1 MKHFRVSNSAVRWLL
16 VPSVSAVLILAVS
29 LLWHSPQ
36 TRASASSTLGQPI
49 PGLTALETTLFNA
62 GFLVFDRPASFS
74 SGLGPVFT
82 QDSCAQC
89 HRSPVAGGGSLGNI
103 ETNLLFATT
112 NSDGSFNNLA
122 SEGGPLLQPRS
133 VMKVHPACPIPG
145 EVIPNMPPPTL
156 VDRIV
161 TSQVFG
167 SGLIDSI
174 PDSAILAEA
183 QSQQMNM
190 PFGITGQVNLVP
202 DENDVVR
209 PGRFGYKAEYADLVQ
224 ATASYLISEMS
235 LTNPY
240 FLTEVPPQ
248 GNPNIP
254 QSCLGGS
261 EPNVGGTSLLAFYQY
276 LIYLA
281 PNPFPQNPNQLGEN
295 LFNSIGCS
303 SCHLPSYTTGS
314 NIQVYETWPEG
325 SKEITSKALSNQ
337 TVMLYSD
344 LLIHTMGGLAN
355 GFPSLDGN
363 GNPVGTA
370 GGSDFRTTPLWGL
383 STRTTYLHDGRTNNL
398 STAILDHDLGAGSE
412 AHQVIQNYKS
422 LSSGDQ
428 AALLSFIGSL

>member
-1 MKHFRVSNSAVRWLL
+1 MKHFRMSTAAARWLL
-16 VPSVSAVLILAVS
+16 LASVSAVLVLAVS

-36 TRASASSTLGQPI
+36 ARVSASSTLGQPI
-49 PGLTALETTLFNA
+49 SGLTALETTLFNT
-62 GFLVFDRPASFS
+62 GFVVFDGTWKFGA
-74 SGLGPVFT
+74 GLGPVFT
-82 QDSCAQC
+82 QANCVTC
-89 HRSPVAGGGSLGNI
+89 HGSPVAGGGSMGNK
-103 ETNLLFATT
+103 EANELFGTT
-112 NSDGSFNNLA
+112 NGDGSFNNLA
-122 SEGGPLLQPRS
+122 FEGGPLLQPKS
-133 VMKVHPACPIPG
+133 VSQFRPECPLPG
-145 EVIPNMPPPTL
+145 EVFPSMPPPTL
-156 VDRIV
+156 SERIV
-161 TSQVFG
+161 TPQVFG

-174 PDSAILAEA
+174 PDSAIMAEA

-190 PFGITGQVNLVP
+190 PFGIAGQVNFVP
-202 DENDVVR
+202 DENGVVR

-224 ATASYLISEMS
+224 AAASFLISEMS
-235 LTNPY
+235 LTSPL

-261 EPNVGGTSLLAFYQY
+261 EPNIGGQQILDIYQY

-281 PNPFPQNPNQLGEN
+281 PNPFPEHVNQFGQD

-303 SCHLPSYTTGS
+303 TCHLPTYTTGPK
-314 NIQVYETWPEG
+314 IQVYELWPEG
-325 SKEITSKALSNQ
+325 SKVITSKALSNV

-344 LLIHTMGGLAN
+344 LLLHNLGGLAN

-398 STAILDHDLGAGSE
+398 STAILDHDLGTGSE
-412 AHQVIQNYKS
+412 AHQVIQNYKA
-422 LSSGDQ
+422 LSPGDQ
-428 AALLSFIGSL
+428 AALVSFIGSL